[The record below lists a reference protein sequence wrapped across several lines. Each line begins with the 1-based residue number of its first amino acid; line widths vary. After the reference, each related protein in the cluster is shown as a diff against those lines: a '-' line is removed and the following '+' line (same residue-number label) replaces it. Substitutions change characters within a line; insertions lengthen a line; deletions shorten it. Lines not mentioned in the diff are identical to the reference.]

1 MPKFLIALLVIVAL
15 LIFTAFFIIPK
26 SSSLSPSPSPQPLA
40 SNNNSEL
47 LTTVNN
53 FYQEYQSCMANPPNQ
68 AEGSVSTWCQAN
80 NSFATKDFAKNLANG
95 GVAKA
100 GADPILCAQ
109 NPPQSV
115 KAETVTDPNT
125 VKVVEQFGVGVNVN
139 ITVNLVTEK
148 NQPKVNNITCPT
160 P

>member
-1 MPKFLIALLVIVAL
+1 MSKSLIILLVIVGLLLLTAL
-15 LIFTAFFIIPK
+15 FIIPRA
-26 SSSLSPSPSPQPLA
+26 SSLAPQPSPTPVA

-47 LTTVNN
+47 LTIVNN
-53 FYQEYQSCMANPPNQ
+53 FYKEYQNCMANPPSQ
-68 AEGSVSTWCQAN
+68 AEGSVSTWCQVN
-80 NSFATKDFAKNLANG
+80 NSFATKDFAKNLTNG

-109 NPPQSV
+109 NPPQSIT
-115 KAETVTDPNT
+115 AELVSGPNT

-148 NQPKVNNITCPT
+148 GQVKVNNITCPT